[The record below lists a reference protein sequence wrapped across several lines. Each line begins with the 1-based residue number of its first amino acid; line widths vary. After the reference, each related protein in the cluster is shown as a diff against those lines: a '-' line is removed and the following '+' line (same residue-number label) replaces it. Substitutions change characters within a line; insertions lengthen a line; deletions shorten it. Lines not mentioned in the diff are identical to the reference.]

1 MGHTKAHCRRGWSVV
16 LAVRNFLKTACT
28 RHAATVA
35 SRVDSAVMAVWARI
49 VFFLLLRMSQRWR
62 GLNAIGHSTGQRVAV
77 MHPLGILSF
86 IETSTAATLWVGS
99 SATDKL
105 CATLRN
111 PARSHHP
118 VFPRWRRDK
127 CTTCSG
133 WSHVHCPNLPV
144 LCACQ
149 NGAGRTGGRSRGRSP
164 RRERECGGAH
174 LEGRSRPWAPPHAPY
189 LQGVAFVHCSPV
201 VFCCC

>member
-1 MGHTKAHCRRGWSVV
+1 
-16 LAVRNFLKTACT
+16 
-28 RHAATVA
+28 
-35 SRVDSAVMAVWARI
+35 
-49 VFFLLLRMSQRWR
+49 MSQRWR
-62 GLNAIGHSTGQRVAV
+62 GLNAIGHFTGQHVAV

-86 IETSTAATLWVGS
+86 IETCTAATLWVGS

-133 WSHVHCPNLPV
+133 CFGAMCTALTCQPDVPV
-144 LCACQ
+144 L
-149 NGAGRTGGRSRGRSP
+149 GREKRQVGLSRLGKDPVYTFTTAVVTLSLSP
-164 RRERECGGAH
+164 PLWLLVGSCTDSFTFTTAVVT
-174 LEGRSRPWAPPHAPY
+174 
-189 LQGVAFVHCSPV
+189 QVGVSHPIGQLPAL
-201 VFCCC
+201 

>member
-1 MGHTKAHCRRGWSVV
+1 MENCSRQI
-16 LAVRNFLKTACT
+16 LRNFSMTELIRPSCCGGTC
-28 RHAATVA
+28 
-35 SRVDSAVMAVWARI
+35 I

-118 VFPRWRRDK
+118 VFPEWRRSSAHLQAAVTMR
-127 CTTCSG
+127 TTLTCQCC
-133 WSHVHCPNLPV
+133 VPV
-144 LCACQ
+144 RKEKE
-149 NGAGRTGGRSRGRSP
+149 GRVAEAVVVTPG
-164 RRERECGGAH
+164 EREKKGA
-174 LEGRSRPWAPPHAPY
+174 API
-189 LQGVAFVHCSPV
+189 
-201 VFCCC
+201 

>member
-1 MGHTKAHCRRGWSVV
+1 MATHPHSFANGASQMGYTKAHCRRGGQIKR
-16 LAVRNFLKTACT
+16 LAETLMENCLRQSSCNICRAWLIRPSCCGGTC
-28 RHAATVA
+28 
-35 SRVDSAVMAVWARI
+35 I

-118 VFPRWRRDK
+118 VFPEW
-127 CTTCSG
+127 
-133 WSHVHCPNLPV
+133 
-144 LCACQ
+144 
-149 NGAGRTGGRSRGRSP
+149 GRSS
-164 RRERECGGAH
+164 AH
-174 LEGRSRPWAPPHAPY
+174 LQTA
-189 LQGVAFVHCSPV
+189 
-201 VFCCC
+201 

>member
-1 MGHTKAHCRRGWSVV
+1 MPIEHRKWATQSRTVDGGGSVT
-16 LAVRNFLKTACT
+16 LADRNFFENCLRQT
-28 RHAATVA
+28 RCNRYM
-35 SRVDSAVMAVWARI
+35 SRVDSVVRLFWARI

-62 GLNAIGHSTGQRVAV
+62 GLNAIGHFTGQHVAV

-86 IETSTAATLWVGS
+86 LGTCTAATLWVGS

-133 WSHVHCPNLPV
+133 CFGAMCTALTCQPDVPV
-144 LCACQ
+144 L
-149 NGAGRTGGRSRGRSP
+149 GREKRQVGRSRLVY
-164 RRERECGGAH
+164 RRGKQH
-174 LEGRSRPWAPPHAPY
+174 TL
-189 LQGVAFVHCSPV
+189 
-201 VFCCC
+201 

>member
-1 MGHTKAHCRRGWSVV
+1 MKR
-16 LAVRNFLKTACT
+16 LAETCFENCLRQSSCNVCIAGLIRPSCCGGTC
-28 RHAATVA
+28 
-35 SRVDSAVMAVWARI
+35 I

-62 GLNAIGHSTGQRVAV
+62 GLNAIGHFTGQHVAV

-133 WSHVHCPNLPV
+133 CFGAMCTALTCQPDVPV
-144 LCACQ
+144 L
-149 NGAGRTGGRSRGRSP
+149 GREKRQVGRSRWSKDP
-164 RRERECGGAH
+164 IYRRGKQHTLWG
-174 LEGRSRPWAPPHAPY
+174 P
-189 LQGVAFVHCSPV
+189 
-201 VFCCC
+201 